1 MSVNIQVLDYKYQD
15 EESPKPN
22 GMLTNYSFTSSSDW
36 TLGNGWTI
44 AGGQATHA
52 TGAAGSGGNLINTA
66 ITLVQG
72 GTYRINYKISNSSGT
87 GYLNLGNHV
96 DGAVTH
102 LSLSVANGAHTFD
115 WIQGANNLDQ
125 LNIFGSANFGG
136 NIEFVKIFEINGIN
150 WERSI
155 VGELDITDH
164 SEFPLAL
171 TFQISEFKD
180 ITSTTGDYSKSFKV
194 PATKN
199 NNKIFKHIYTPNIDD
214 KNNPPT
220 ENMPCKILVNNLFS
234 LVGSLK
240 VTGIGGYG
248 EQPSYYDCVFYG
260 NNLGWANGIDGKY
273 MNDINWGSA
282 GENLT
287 YNKTGIKTTW
297 DDDDCD
303 SSTSPIVY
311 PITSYGAYNPN
322 GANATIQ
329 LLNTQYEQDG
339 VSSSQVGYYG
349 FDNNGDDYGT
359 PPPVADWRPAVFV
372 KDTLER
378 IFAQS
383 SGLAGYTIN
392 SDFMNTDMFKRLVWL
407 LPNFKYN
414 NQDERFDDYS
424 FQSKFTN
431 ERTLNVPQY
440 PPLPDPALPN
450 TPAFSEDG
458 VWSFD
463 VGNITKNNH
472 VTYYTGSGREDI
484 DLDTVTSDASSYN
497 LTVNLDNGSYLDTA
511 NNYITIGEYGY
522 YTIRLDGLQSRL
534 ARLLKGGTQHRYVGE
549 VKSTVN
555 LELQTVGETSGDNWN
570 IIEMAELTMIPQT
583 VGADPDIYVGNPA
596 STQYEDVPAIQ
607 LTRYFNKGDRIKLT
621 KGMMISVTSGTAQ
634 SQEFMIYVHWQC
646 RSSSNFSIEL
656 DTRYVEYG
664 QTYNLKD
671 VINPEYKQV
680 DFIKGVVHAFN
691 LKLTTNETTKV
702 INIEPAND
710 FYKGLG
716 EGIDWTYKLDRSRE
730 IKDKFLKSDLKRNV
744 VFKYKE
750 DDKDGKVARMGD
762 DYFDG
767 IPDMFPYQEDLS
779 SKFQKGESEFENP
792 FFSGTYNAKDR
803 RTTYNYPY
811 DTAFSACLWRSAS
824 SSTSVARAGKGY
836 EFQPRLLYWKKYNP
850 NITIA
855 QVLISEKRAYTQTW
869 AEPWIQQIIAG
880 EDSSVPSSVIGSTPY
895 PQATSYN
902 PDDTS
907 SPVLTYGNIWMQ
919 DYNDATGAYSD
930 KTVGKGLFDTYYK
943 RVFEM
948 MKANPRLRT
957 AYIDLKIIDIV
968 NLDFRKLV
976 YIDGCYWRINKIV
989 DYMPNKNEPTKVE
1002 LIEWI
1007 ETGGFDASAPT
1018 FGSSYS
1024 GVINGGVYGYGD
1036 EPSEEDDSNT
1046 NMGM

>member
-1 MSVNIQVLDYKYQD
+1 
-15 EESPKPN
+15 
-22 GMLTNYSFTSSSDW
+22 MLTNYSFTSSSGW

-52 TGAAGSGGNLINTA
+52 TGVVGSGGSLINTD

-72 GTYRINYKISNSSGT
+72 GTYRINYKLSNSSNA
-87 GYLNLGNHV
+87 GYLRLGNHV

-102 LSLSVANGAHTFD
+102 LPLSVANGSHTFD

-125 LNIFGSANFGG
+125 LNIFGSADFGG
-136 NIEFVKIFEINGIN
+136 DIEFVKIFEINGIN

-180 ITSTTGDYSKSFKV
+180 ITSTTGDYSKSFKI

-199 NNKIFKHIYTPNIDD
+199 NNKIFKHIYTPNMDD

-273 MNDINWGSA
+273 MNDINWESA

-287 YNKTGIKTTW
+287 YNRASIETTW
-297 DDDDCD
+297 DDEHCD

-329 LLNTQYEQDG
+329 LLQTKYERYG
-339 VSSSQVGYYG
+339 VSSSQVGYFG
-349 FDNNGDDYGT
+349 FDNNGVDYGT

-392 SDFMNTDMFKRLVWL
+392 STFMDDDMFKRLVWL

-414 NQDERFDDYS
+414 NPDERFDDYS

-440 PPLPDPALPN
+440 PSSGTPLPN

-458 VWSFD
+458 VWSFY

-472 VTYYTGSGREDI
+472 LTYYSGSDREDI

-534 ARLLKGGTQHRYVGE
+534 ARLLKGGTIHRYVGE

-621 KGMMISVTSGTAQ
+621 KGMMISATSGTAQ
-634 SQEFMIYVHWQC
+634 SQEFMMYVHWQC
-646 RSSSNFSIEL
+646 RSRSNFSIEL

-691 LKLTTNETTKV
+691 LQLTTNETTKV

-716 EGIDWTYKLDRSRE
+716 KGIDWTYKLDRSRE

-762 DYFDG
+762 DYFNG

-792 FFSGTYNAKDR
+792 FFAGTYNAKDR
-803 RTTYNYPY
+803 RTTYNYEY

-850 NITIA
+850 NIPA
-855 QVLISEKRAYTQTW
+855 QVYLTQKKAY
-869 AEPWIQQIIAG
+869 IQSWVDPAIEAIVAG
-880 EDSSVPSSVIGSTPY
+880 KDTSNPISVIAPNPY

-907 SPVLTYGNIWMQ
+907 SPVLTYGNVWMQ
-919 DYNDATGAYSD
+919 DYSDTTGTYGD
-930 KTVGKGLFDTYYK
+930 KTVGRGLFDTYYK

-957 AYIDLKIIDIV
+957 AYIDLKISDIV

-1002 LIEWI
+1002 LIEWVDL
-1007 ETGGFDASAPT
+1007 GNFNPSAPT

-1036 EPSEEDDSNT
+1036 EPFETGVEPILD
-1046 NMGM
+1046 